1 MQLTPVMLVVRNG
14 KSSTCN
20 EEDASNK
27 VDEELQDGEVG
38 AKQVGEE
45 DSRHDD
51 GISHSGSLP
60 KEIIIIRS
68 PCLPVTIIAKP
79 ADHQDDEDQDLEDH
93 NYYGVYTTICS
104 YNLQHLQNTS
114 WCSQNAGV
122 EGKSHDCDLCDF
134 TG

>member
-1 MQLTPVMLVVRNG
+1 M
-14 KSSTCN
+14 K
-20 EEDASNK
+20 D
-27 VDEELQDGEVG
+27 LQDAG
-38 AKQVGEE
+38 
-45 DSRHDD
+45 SRDNFTE
-51 GISHSGSLP
+51 SSATAMMTS

-79 ADHQDDEDQDLEDH
+79 TDHQDYEDQDLEDH

-122 EGKSHDCDLCDF
+122 EGKSHDCDVCDY
-134 TG
+134 G